1 MRAANRFEDL
11 LPNSS
16 DPAKS
21 KMRARLVTLLNSHG
35 ELIPAAA
42 SPLGKLWRLV
52 NASNSSLGEIEEV
65 IQLEPALAG
74 RVFRVANS
82 AAYNARATE
91 ISEALRFLGFKRLRE
106 MAFSAGVLNQFS
118 TLKVPQEWELFWLR
132 NIFVARLSDRIA
144 SVYYQTDG
152 AEYLAGLIHDVG
164 WLFLATHF
172 SDEFSAIITSEKTL
186 LEAEKDVLPFGHAN
200 IAAAMAARSSLPLKA
215 IDAIAYHHKQML
227 MTQSTLIAPNQN
239 PLFLGIILSVC
250 DRIADGCELDIFGR
264 AESSMA
270 DLWDSPEIVWLKNYG
285 RPIPLED
292 MAGEELVKAQEMYNV
307 FFTQE

>member
-11 LPNSS
+11 LPNSP

-21 KMRARLVTLLNSHG
+21 KIRARLVTLLNSHG

-52 NASNSSLGEIEEV
+52 NASNSSIGEIEEV

-152 AEYLAGLIHDVG
+152 AEYLAGLIHDIG

-172 SDEFSAIITSEKTL
+172 PEEFGAVITSEKPL

-264 AESSMA
+264 AEKSIN
-270 DLWDSPEIVWLKNYG
+270 DLWESPEIVWLKNYG

-307 FFTQE
+307 FFAPE